1 MIRRKLGKL
10 MAKKL
15 PAWTLLGAMLWAVTI
30 VGCASGAGPEDGRDS
45 GDPTATQGAVEQG
58 GGDTRGEHDGR
69 DRGGE
74 HGIGGERS
82 GESREAE
89 MSSPIIPLGQS

>member
-15 PAWTLLGAMLWAVTI
+15 PAWTLLGAMLLAVTI

-69 DRGGE
+69 DGAANME
-74 HGIGGERS
+74 SAESAVERA
-82 GESREAE
+82 GKPKCRAR
-89 MSSPIIPLGQS
+89 SSL